1 MANHWQEIRDQVEW
15 QGQIR
20 ERFGYEPVIVDGCVR
35 VEITHGHTFVRDVV
49 EAFAP
54 VIQAVTFSKPTLED
68 VFIKLTGHRFW
79 ESEGHAEP

>member
-1 MANHWQEIRDQVEW
+1 VVVVQTQDPVGLQR
-15 QGQIR
+15 QIH
-20 ERFGYEPVIVDGCVR
+20 ERFGCEPVVVDGQVR
-35 VEITHGHTFVRDVV
+35 VEIAHGHTFVRDVV

-79 ESEGHAEP
+79 ESTGYGEP